1 MMEALNWSKQIQM
14 FKKNNIKKILAF
26 FVSRIESNEDTRYNI
41 PLKMFIDFCII
52 IDVCNVISKSQYI
65 L

>member
-1 MMEALNWSKQIQM
+1 MMRVALNWSKQIQM

-41 PLKMFIDFCII
+41 PLEIFIELLLML
-52 IDVCNVISKSQYI
+52 VT
-65 L
+65 